1 MAKLKAL
8 LLTEGYHGMISQV
21 EGLAKALKAE
31 FQHKIVRL
39 NSMWNYIPPK
49 LTPISKIILKDN
61 NYINNDDTFDLVI
74 SCGRKSV
81 VPSIILKKKNDKIF
95 TIHIQDPKVSFKNF
109 DLVVAPEHDNLVGEN
124 VISSK
129 GAIHYITKDEI
140 EKANSYLSDKINNK
154 KIVSLILGG
163 PNKYYNFSNEELA
176 KIFNKVRSNFISIG
190 YKIIIIPSMR
200 TPKRI
205 IDLAN
210 KEFLSDGYVVNS
222 VDKQAYLASLALAN
236 KIVVTC
242 DSTSMI
248 SEAAASGKPI
258 FVAHMQPK
266 MNNYRFERFFHL
278 FREMGI
284 TRNLEEKVE
293 NWSYKHFNEAERI
306 APIIHSKLSN

>member
-1 MAKLKAL
+1 MARLKAL

-21 EGLAKALKAE
+21 EGLAKALKVE

-39 NSMWNYIPPK
+39 NLMWNYIPPK
-49 LTPISKIILKDN
+49 LTPISKIILKDK
-61 NYINNDDTFDLVI
+61 NYINNDETFDLVI

-154 KIVSLILGG
+154 NIVSLILGG

>member
-1 MAKLKAL
+1 MVKLKAL

-21 EGLAKALKAE
+21 EGIAKALKVE

-39 NSMWNYIPPK
+39 NLMWNYIPPK

-61 NYINNDDTFDLVI
+61 NYINNDGTFDLAI

-109 DLVVAPEHDNLVGEN
+109 DLIVAPEHDTMVGEN
-124 VISSK
+124 VINSK
-129 GAIHYITKDEI
+129 VAIHYITKDEI

-163 PNKYYNFSNEELA
+163 PNKYYNFNNEELT

-222 VDKQAYLASLALAN
+222 VDRQAYLASLALAN

-306 APIIHSKLSN
+306 APMIHSKLSN

>member
-1 MAKLKAL
+1 L
-8 LLTEGYHGMISQV
+8 I
-21 EGLAKALKAE
+21 
-31 FQHKIVRL
+31 
-39 NSMWNYIPPK
+39 
-49 LTPISKIILKDN
+49 
-61 NYINNDDTFDLVI
+61 
-74 SCGRKSV
+74 
-81 VPSIILKKKNDKIF
+81 
-95 TIHIQDPKVSFKNF
+95 
-109 DLVVAPEHDNLVGEN
+109 GEN
-124 VISSK
+124 VINSK

-140 EKANSYLSDKINNK
+140 EKANSYLSDKIKNK

-163 PNKYYNFSNEELA
+163 PNKYYNFSNEELT

-222 VDKQAYLASLALAN
+222 VDRQAYLASLALAN

-248 SEAAASGKPI
+248 SEAAAS
-258 FVAHMQPK
+258 PK

-306 APIIHSKLSN
+306 APMIHSKLSN